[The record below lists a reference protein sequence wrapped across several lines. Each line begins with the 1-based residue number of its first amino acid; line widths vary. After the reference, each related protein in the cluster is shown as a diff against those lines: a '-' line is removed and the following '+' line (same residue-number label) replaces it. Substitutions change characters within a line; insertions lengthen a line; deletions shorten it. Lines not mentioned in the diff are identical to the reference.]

1 MSSTNFSSKTNT
13 IKIKIRSH
21 NNKLY
26 NFDVDKTSGAV
37 PSLIHHYPNI
47 RGLAYTVDNGDT
59 WSL

>member
-26 NFDVDKTSGAV
+26 DFDVDETTGAV
-37 PSLIHHYPNI
+37 PSLIRFHPNI
-47 RGLAYTVDNGDT
+47 SALKYKVNNGDN
-59 WSL
+59 WSV